1 MYQCTHSVQLL
12 TKKMLSAE
20 SLNSGS
26 TIGVVFSANIPSNMS
41 LDFIYTYL
49 TAWTAFSAYTFPLGY
64 LDDDVECSKFHLL
77 LNCSNSSDTKYL
89 ALYVINLLGIPVSA
103 KIVLKAR
110 IILTDVRLGSGHS
123 KMHVE

>member
-1 MYQCTHSVQLL
+1 
-12 TKKMLSAE
+12 MLSGE
-20 SLNSGS
+20 SLNFGS

-41 LDFIYTYL
+41 LDFLYTDL

-64 LDDDVECSKFHLL
+64 LSNDVGCLKFHLL

-89 ALYVINLLGIPVSA
+89 ELSVINLLGIPVSA

-110 IILTDVRLGSGHS
+110 IILAEVRLGSGHS